1 MASVTP
7 ISCGFVKAFLVRG
20 ERDVLVDAGTP
31 GSAPRIVRALESLG
45 VDPAGIGLVVVTH
58 GHADHTGGLAEIVQ
72 RTGARV
78 VAHELEA
85 DHVRKGTMPAANPR
99 SLATRLML
107 GEPGRSR
114 AEGVEPAVL
123 VEDELDLGEHGVA
136 GKVVHTPGHTAGSVS
151 IVLDT
156 GEAIVGDLVLPA
168 WIVAGPPRVAFWA
181 RSRGDSLASIRKL
194 LDLGARSF
202 HCAHGGPFG
211 RDALAR
217 LVS

>member
-1 MASVTP
+1 
-7 ISCGFVKAFLVRG
+7 
-20 ERDVLVDAGTP
+20 
-31 GSAPRIVRALESLG
+31 
-45 VDPAGIGLVVVTH
+45 
-58 GHADHTGGLAEIVQ
+58 
-72 RTGARV
+72 
-78 VAHELEA
+78 
-85 DHVRKGTMPAANPR
+85 
-99 SLATRLML
+99 
-107 GEPGRSR
+107 
-114 AEGVEPAVL
+114 
-123 VEDELDLGEHGVA
+123 
-136 GKVVHTPGHTAGSVS
+136 
-151 IVLDT
+151 VLDT